1 MVVIY
6 RISLT
11 FTLYTFFFHTSMNL
25 SLQNTLT
32 CTKAFHMVRFEV
44 IFTS

>member
-1 MVVIY
+1 MVVVY

-11 FTLYTFFFHTSMNL
+11 VTLIIHFFHTSVNL